1 MTELKV
7 VRISEP
13 FPLFNKIKR
22 SREVRASQMTF
33 SINMNLFK
41 IYLTSIALLSWS
53 AHSTPALALPPSD
66 IVQYQS
72 PQQEVLTINLHSG
85 LGTNISFNGVN
96 ETVETMFLDN
106 QSYISLTTD
115 GCLSKSETQPCASG
129 SAPTLVHLSLIDDIE
144 LPGVIRVNK
153 RAGHKSLLTVV
164 TNDPR
169 RQKKTYVFTLKLFG
183 KNDSQ
188 RHVALIQIVPTAPKP
203 LAKPAFSTIVKVT
216 TVGTPKSKT
225 RRQSTPISAPYT
237 PISTVTATP
246 FIPVNIRV
254 TNRQNIDYLA
264 TGFRLA
270 VSRGDFKTNF
280 VQYTN
285 VNKFISALSSGA
297 TKLEMAPAYGLNL
310 NLVAN
315 LVNLGTPVQ

>member
-1 MTELKV
+1 MCWFV
-7 VRISEP
+7 DCCSPVS
-13 FPLFNKIKR
+13 
-22 SREVRASQMTF
+22 
-33 SINMNLFK
+33 
-41 IYLTSIALLSWS
+41 
-53 AHSTPALALPPSD
+53 ALPPSD

-85 LGTNISFNGVN
+85 LGTNISFNAVN

-164 TNDPR
+164 TNDAR

-203 LAKPAFSTIVKVT
+203 IVKVAPA
-216 TVGTPKSKT
+216 VTPKSKT
-225 RRQSTPISAPYT
+225 KRQPVPISAPYT
-237 PISTVTATP
+237 PIATAIDTP
-246 FIPVNIRV
+246 FIPINLRV
-254 TNRQNIDYLA
+254 TNRQSIDYLA

-270 VSRGDFKTNF
+270 IMRGDYKFNNT
-280 VQYTN
+280 QYERI
-285 VNKFISALSSGA
+285 NKFILALNGGA
-297 TKLEMAPAYGLNL
+297 KLESAPTYGLNL

-315 LVNLGTPVQ
+315 LVSLGTPVQ

>member
-1 MTELKV
+1 MNG
-7 VRISEP
+7 ID
-13 FPLFNKIKR
+13 R
-22 SREVRASQMTF
+22 SRSVGFAESGNMTF
-33 SINMNLFK
+33 SSNMNLSK
-41 IYLTSIALLSWS
+41 ICLTSIALVGWS
-53 AHSTPALALPPSD
+53 VYKGTPAFALPSSD

-85 LGTNISFNGVN
+85 LGTNISFNAVN

-164 TNDPR
+164 TNDAR

-188 RHVALIQIVPTAPKP
+188 RHVALIQIVPTVSKP
-203 LAKPAFSTIVKVT
+203 LAKPVPSTIVKVV

-225 RRQSTPISAPYT
+225 KRQPVPTSVPYT
-237 PISTVTATP
+237 PIATTIDTP
-246 FIPVNIRV
+246 FIPVNLRV
-254 TNRQNIDYLA
+254 TNRQSIDYLS

-270 VSRGDFKTNF
+270 IMRGDYKYNNP
-280 VQYTN
+280 QYQSI
-285 VNKFISALSSGA
+285 NKFILALNGGAKLDSAAS
-297 TKLEMAPAYGLNL
+297 YGLNL

-315 LVNLGTPVQ
+315 LVSLGTPVQ

>member
-1 MTELKV
+1 
-7 VRISEP
+7 
-13 FPLFNKIKR
+13 
-22 SREVRASQMTF
+22 
-33 SINMNLFK
+33 MNLSK
-41 IYLTSIALLSWS
+41 ICLSAIALLSWS
-53 AHSTPALALPPSD
+53 AANGTSAFALPPSD
-66 IVQYQS
+66 IIQYQS

-85 LGTNISFNGVN
+85 LGTNISFNAVN

-115 GCLSKSETQPCASG
+115 GCLSKSETQPCAPG

-164 TNDPR
+164 TNDAH

-203 LAKPAFSTIVKVT
+203 IVKVA
-216 TVGTPKSKT
+216 TVVTPKSKSK
-225 RRQSTPISAPYT
+225 RQSTPISVPYI
-237 PISTVTATP
+237 PIATATDTP
-246 FIPVNIRV
+246 FIPVNLRV
-254 TNRQNIDYLA
+254 TNPQSIDYLK

-270 VSRGDFKTNF
+270 IFRGDYKYNNP
-280 VQYTN
+280 QYERI
-285 VNKFISALSSGA
+285 NKFILALNGGTA
-297 TKLEMAPAYGLNL
+297 KLESASTYGLNL

-315 LVNLGTPVQ
+315 LVSLGTPVQ

>member
-1 MTELKV
+1 
-7 VRISEP
+7 
-13 FPLFNKIKR
+13 
-22 SREVRASQMTF
+22 MTF
-33 SINMNLFK
+33 SSNMNLSK
-41 IYLTSIALLSWS
+41 ICLSAIALLGWS
-53 AHSTPALALPPSD
+53 ATSGTPALALPPSD
-66 IVQYQS
+66 IIQYQS

-85 LGTNISFNGVN
+85 LGTNISFNAVN

-164 TNDPR
+164 TNDAR

-203 LAKPAFSTIVKVT
+203 IVKVT
-216 TVGTPKSKT
+216 TVGTPKSKPK
-225 RRQSTPISAPYT
+225 RQPVPISVPYT
-237 PISTVTATP
+237 PIATAIDTP
-246 FIPVNIRV
+246 FIPVNLRV
-254 TNRQNIDYLA
+254 TNRQSIDYLT

-270 VSRGDFKTNF
+270 TMRGDYKTNF
-280 VQYTN
+280 PLYTN
-285 VNKFISALSSGA
+285 ITKFISALNGGTA
-297 TKLEMAPAYGLNL
+297 KLESAPAYGLNL
-310 NLVAN
+310 NLAAN
-315 LVNLGTPVQ
+315 LVSLGMPVQ

>member
-1 MTELKV
+1 
-7 VRISEP
+7 
-13 FPLFNKIKR
+13 
-22 SREVRASQMTF
+22 
-33 SINMNLFK
+33 MNLSK
-41 IYLTSIALLSWS
+41 ICLSAIALLSWS
-53 AHSTPALALPPSD
+53 AANGTPAFALPPSD

-85 LGTNISFNGVN
+85 LGTNISFNAVN

-164 TNDPR
+164 TNDAR

-183 KNDSQ
+183 QNDSQ

-203 LAKPAFSTIVKVT
+203 LAKPAPSAIVKVV
-216 TVGTPKSKT
+216 TVSTPKSKT
-225 RRQSTPISAPYT
+225 KRQPVPTSVPYT
-237 PISTVTATP
+237 PIATATDTTP
-246 FIPVNIRV
+246 FIPVNLRV
-254 TNRQNIDYLA
+254 TNRQSIDYLT

-270 VSRGDFKTNF
+270 TMRGDYKTNF
-280 VQYTN
+280 PLYTN
-285 VNKFISALSSGA
+285 ITKFILALNGG
-297 TKLEMAPAYGLNL
+297 TVKLESAPAYGLNL
-310 NLVAN
+310 NLAAN
-315 LVNLGTPVQ
+315 LVSLGMPVQ

>member
-1 MTELKV
+1 MCWFV
-7 VRISEP
+7 DCCSPVS
-13 FPLFNKIKR
+13 
-22 SREVRASQMTF
+22 
-33 SINMNLFK
+33 
-41 IYLTSIALLSWS
+41 
-53 AHSTPALALPPSD
+53 ALPPSD

-85 LGTNISFNGVN
+85 LGTNISFNAVN

-164 TNDPR
+164 TNDAR

-188 RHVALIQIVPTAPKP
+188 RHVALIQIVPTVPKP
-203 LAKPAFSTIVKVT
+203 LVKPAPSAIVKVAP
-216 TVGTPKSKT
+216 VVTPKSKT
-225 RRQSTPISAPYT
+225 RQQSTPISAPYT
-237 PISTVTATP
+237 PIATAIDTP
-246 FIPVNIRV
+246 FIPINLRV
-254 TNRQNIDYLA
+254 TNRQSIDYLA

-270 VSRGDFKTNF
+270 IMRGDYKFNNT
-280 VQYTN
+280 QYERI
-285 VNKFISALSSGA
+285 NKFILALNGGA
-297 TKLEMAPAYGLNL
+297 KLESAPTYGLNL

-315 LVNLGTPVQ
+315 LVSLGTPVQ

>member
-1 MTELKV
+1 
-7 VRISEP
+7 
-13 FPLFNKIKR
+13 
-22 SREVRASQMTF
+22 
-33 SINMNLFK
+33 MNLSK
-41 IYLTSIALLSWS
+41 ICLSAIALLGWS
-53 AHSTPALALPPSD
+53 VCKGTPALALPPSD
-66 IVQYQS
+66 IIQYQS

-85 LGTNISFNGVN
+85 LGTNISFNAVN

-164 TNDPR
+164 TNDAR

-203 LAKPAFSTIVKVT
+203 LAKTAPSAIVKVV
-216 TVGTPKSKT
+216 TVSTPKSKT
-225 RRQSTPISAPYT
+225 KRQSTPISVPYT
-237 PISTVTATP
+237 PIATATDTP
-246 FIPVNIRV
+246 FIPVNLRV
-254 TNRQNIDYLA
+254 TNRQSIDYLT

-270 VSRGDFKTNF
+270 TMRGDYKTNF
-280 VQYTN
+280 PLYTN
-285 VNKFISALSSGA
+285 LTKFISALNGGTA
-297 TKLEMAPAYGLNL
+297 KLESAPAYGLNL
-310 NLVAN
+310 NLAAN
-315 LVNLGTPVQ
+315 LVSLGMPVQ

>member
-1 MTELKV
+1 
-7 VRISEP
+7 
-13 FPLFNKIKR
+13 
-22 SREVRASQMTF
+22 
-33 SINMNLFK
+33 MNLSK
-41 IYLTSIALLSWS
+41 ISLTSIAIMCWFVDRCS
-53 AHSTPALALPPSD
+53 PASALPQSD

-85 LGTNISFNGVN
+85 LGTNISFNAVN

-115 GCLSKSETQPCASG
+115 GCLSKSETQPCAPG

-164 TNDPR
+164 TNDAR

-183 KNDSQ
+183 KKDVQ
-188 RHVALIQIVPTAPKP
+188 RHVALIQIVPTVPKP
-203 LAKPAFSTIVKVT
+203 LVKPAPSAIVKVAP
-216 TVGTPKSKT
+216 VVTPKSKN
-225 RRQSTPISAPYT
+225 RQQSTPISAPYT
-237 PISTVTATP
+237 PIATATNTQ
-246 FIPVNIRV
+246 FIPVNLRV
-254 TNRQNIDYLA
+254 TNRQSIDYLA

-270 VSRGDFKTNF
+270 IMRGDYKFNNT
-280 VQYTN
+280 QYERI
-285 VNKFISALSSGA
+285 NKFILALNGGA
-297 TKLEMAPAYGLNL
+297 KLESAPTYGLNL

-315 LVNLGTPVQ
+315 LVSLGTPVQ